1 MRFYFYVTPLH
12 ASSAWEVRSS
22 LEVPQRFGSRDA
34 AMSSARQA
42 CRRHWEG
49 HGVAC
54 GVRVFEAGKWVDE
67 LLVGE
72 SGDATASSVKDPG

>member
-1 MRFYFYVTPLH
+1 MRFYFYVAPLR
-12 ASSAWEVRSS
+12 ADGPWEVRSS
-22 LEVPQRFGSRDA
+22 LEVAQRHNSRDA

-49 HGVAC
+49 NGVAC
-54 GVRVFEAGKWVDE
+54 GVRVFDAGAWVEE

-72 SGDATASSVKDPG
+72 TEDPPASADKRPG